1 MDLTSEMNAEIIDSS
16 SGKFCTFKKVGRLVF
31 AVIYFAIK
39 SGSLTGNDLV
49 IPIDSIPSDY
59 RPIMYS
65 TFFVSARDNSY
76 WGDANFYPS
85 CYLWTSEGINLV
97 TGKNKNNILLA
108 NGFLI
113 YIT

>member
-1 MDLTSEMNAEIIDSS
+1 MNAEIIDSS
-16 SGKFCTFKKVGRLVF
+16 YGKYCTFKKVGRLVF
-31 AVIYFAIK
+31 AVIYFKSK

-49 IPIDSIPSDY
+49 IPMDSIPSDY

-65 TFFVSARDNSY
+65 AFFASARDNNY
-76 WGDANFYPS
+76 WGGANFYPS

-97 TGKNKNNILLA
+97 TGNSKNNILVA

-113 YIT
+113 YISAS